1 MKDSNTTQNNNIESQ
16 NHYDVIVVGGGSSG
30 MMAAGRAGE
39 LGKRVLL
46 IEKNPELGQKLK
58 ITGGGR
64 CNVTNAQYDTRLL
77 LKNYGSAEKFLY
89 TPFSQFGI
97 KETFEFFENMSL
109 SLVVQARLRA
119 FPITEK
125 AFDVYK
131 VMEKYVTRENIKI
144 INNSRVSKI
153 LIDGGGNEKKISG
166 IEINQIG
173 KNGGKKVYTADS
185 YILATGGMSHPETGS
200 TGDGFNWLRDLGHTV
215 KSPTPT
221 IVPIEV
227 ADSWIKNLAGVSLS
241 FMKIT
246 FMLEGKKS
254 FSKTGKLLFTH
265 FGLSGP
271 LILNSAGK
279 VSDLLQSGLVTAKI
293 DAYPDTNE
301 GELEKKIIKIF
312 DDNKNKML
320 KNVMDDI
327 VPHGTIEAV
336 FSLIPEIN
344 PEIKVHSI
352 TKENRKNLVALLK
365 ALPVTI
371 VGLMGYDRAVVAD
384 GGVDLTEVDMK
395 SMRSKILKNLYIT
408 GDLLH
413 INRPSG
419 GFPLQICWTTG
430 FVAGS
435 NA

>member
-1 MKDSNTTQNNNIESQ
+1 MQPKTTTQNKETE
-16 NHYDVIVVGGGSSG
+16 HVYDVIVVGGGASG

-39 LGKRVLL
+39 MGKRVL
-46 IEKNPELGQKLK
+46 IVEKNPELGQKLK

-77 LKNYGSAEKFLY
+77 LKNYDSAEKFLY
-89 TPFSQFGI
+89 TPFSQFGV
-97 KETFEFFENMSL
+97 KDTFNFFESRKL
-109 SLVVQARLRA
+109 PLVVQARLRA

-125 AFDVYK
+125 ALDVYK
-131 VMEKYVTRENIKI
+131 VMEQYVTRENIKI
-144 INNSRVSKI
+144 ITNSRVTKI
-153 LIDGGGNEKKISG
+153 LKEGNMISG
-166 IEINQIG
+166 IEINQSG
-173 KNGGKKVYTADS
+173 KTGGKKIYTADS

-221 IVPIEV
+221 IVPLEV
-227 ADSWIKNLAGVSLS
+227 KENWIKNLAGVSLS

-254 FSKTGKLLFTH
+254 FAKTGKLLFTH

-279 VSDLLQSGLVTAKI
+279 VSDLLQSGSVTAKI

-327 VPHGTIEAV
+327 VPHGTIEAI
-336 FSLIPEIN
+336 FSLMPNVSPDTKI
-344 PEIKVHSI
+344 HSVSR
-352 TKENRKNLVALLK
+352 EARKAMVALLK

-371 VGLMGYDRAVVAD
+371 VGLMGFERAVVAD
-384 GGVDLTEVDMK
+384 GGVDLKEIDMK
-395 SMRSKILKNLYIT
+395 TMRSKILTNLYVT

-413 INRPSG
+413 INKRSG